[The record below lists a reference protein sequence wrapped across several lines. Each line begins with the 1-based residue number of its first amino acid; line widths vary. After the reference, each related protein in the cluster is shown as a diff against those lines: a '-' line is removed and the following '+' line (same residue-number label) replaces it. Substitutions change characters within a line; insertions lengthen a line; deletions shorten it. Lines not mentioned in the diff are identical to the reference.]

1 MDAYL
6 IWLILALVLLGAE
19 MMLSTIYLLACTSG
33 WVASCITAVLG
44 GNFTSQCYIL
54 AIVTI
59 VGVIIAYTYRRKIR
73 KLSPNT
79 DCNDL
84 DKGQRVVVE
93 DVLTDGSAKVN
104 YRGALWTAYL
114 NEGNLTKGTYFVEKV
129 EGTRLILTK

>member
-1 MDAYL
+1 M
-6 IWLILALVLLGAE
+6 WNKF
-19 MMLSTIYLLACTSG
+19 LSTNTSG
-33 WVASCITAVLG
+33 MRVLRTIFQG
-44 GNFTSQCYIL
+44 
-54 AIVTI
+54 I